1 MSNEFEKETVIIES
15 IKNEE
20 SFERYK
26 SKMIKIG
33 AGIAIVFF
41 LFYLILG
48 GMSPD
53 DMGLFMFTALWS
65 SGLLV
70 GIVYFIYWVTSLGY
84 KNVSWIITN
93 KGLTQINHKN
103 GYKNFI
109 PTNQISS
116 VSHVK
121 ETVTVITIDA
131 NRPMSLAFLKNA
143 SELKKSLD
151 DLIYKTEKR
160 KEVVVIENKSQAEAP
175 IPVEKINSTS
185 KNTSIEEIKQFKEL
199 LDTGI
204 ITQEEFD
211 KKKKELLGL

>member
-33 AGIAIVFF
+33 AGIAIGFF

-53 DMGLFMFTALWS
+53 DMGLFMFNALWS

-175 IPVEKINSTS
+175 IPVKEINSTS

>member
-1 MSNEFEKETVIIES
+1 MSSEFEKETVIIES
-15 IKNEE
+15 IKSEE

-33 AGIAIVFF
+33 LGTSSAFF
-41 LFYLILG
+41 LFFLILS

-53 DMGLFMFTALWS
+53 DMGLFIFFALLS

-70 GIVYFIYWVTSLGY
+70 GFLYFIYWVNSLGY
-84 KNVSWIITN
+84 KNESWVITN
-93 KGLTQINHKN
+93 KGLTQINNKN

-160 KEVVVIENKSQAEAP
+160 KEVVVIENKSQDEAP
-175 IPVEKINSTS
+175 ILAKETNLTS
-185 KNTSIEEIKQFKEL
+185 KNTSIEEIKQFKDL